1 MSDAGTPTILCVDD
15 EKSIRHALRRVFL
28 DEPWELLFASCG
40 QEGIEVFQ
48 ANHVD
53 LILSDFRMPG
63 MDGVEFLKRA
73 KQINPDSMRIV
84 LSGYADINLIVEALN
99 EGEIYRFVGKPWNDE
114 ELLHN
119 VRGALEHHRLHSE
132 NRRLNAEMRE
142 LNAELELK
150 VEARTW
156 ELENKNRVLR
166 FAQVILELLPMPVM
180 GVNVDRMVVF
190 ANAKAREFFEDGD
203 QALVGGLV
211 PDYFEPELTGA
222 IGRVRRRERAGA
234 RPDPATNVLPMVIDG
249 DPIGAIILTPESDPL
264 DLELM
269 DPRAAF
275 RWSVKPVV

>member
-1 MSDAGTPTILCVDD
+1 MRDSGRPTILCVDD

-28 DEPWELLFASCG
+28 DEPWELLFAASG
-40 QEGIEVFQ
+40 QEGIEVFRDH
-48 ANHVD
+48 HVD
-53 LILSDFRMPG
+53 LVLSDFRMPG
-63 MDGVEFLKRA
+63 IDGVEFLKRA
-73 KQINPDSMRIV
+73 KEINPDCMRIV

-119 VRGALEHHRLHSE
+119 VRGALEHHRLRSQ

-156 ELENKNRVLR
+156 ELEEKNRVLR

-180 GVNVDRMVVF
+180 GVNVDGMVAF

-203 QALVGGLV
+203 QPLVGGPA
-211 PDYFEPELTGA
+211 PDFFEPELTGA
-222 IGRVRRRERAGA
+222 IQRVRRRERTGA
-234 RPDPATNVLPMVIDG
+234 APDPAHNVLPMVIDG
-249 DPIGAIILTPESDPL
+249 DPIGAIILTPENDPL
-264 DLELM
+264 DLELI
-269 DPRAAF
+269 DPRNAF